1 MQLAARPRLRE
12 ALAKPLAGDD
22 LTGAEALA
30 LLEAS
35 ELLPALLETAAAQ
48 RDRTWGRIVTYSPKV
63 FLPVTNLCRDRC
75 TYCTFRKDPGDPDAW
90 TMSPE
95 EIHVWATRGR
105 ALGCMEALMCL
116 GDKPEIAYRSHR
128 DWLAAKSIDDLVTAS
143 GGLYVPPAKFLPTTV
158 PHVEHRRQR

>member
-12 ALAKPLAGDD
+12 VLAKPLAGDD

-48 RDRTWGRIVTYSPKV
+48 RDRVWGRVVTYSPKV

-90 TMSPE
+90 TMSPP
-95 EIHVWATRGR
+95 EIDDVLARG
-105 ALGCMEALMCL
+105 AQQGCKEALMCL
-116 GDKPEIAYRSHR
+116 GDKIGR
-128 DWLAAKSIDDLVTAS
+128 AS
-143 GGLYVPPAKFLPTTV
+143 CRERV
-158 PHVEHRRQR
+158 